1 VLKFYVLFIFLFT
14 FRTYGQISPVE
25 KFTLKNGL
33 KVVLHEDSKLPLYS
47 INIWYKVGSSNEDP
61 NRTGLAHFFEHLM
74 FKGTK
79 KNADGVFDSYI
90 ENNGGSNNAFTT
102 RDVTAYFE
110 DMPKSTLKKILELE
124 ADRMKNLIISP
135 KNVKQE
141 REVVKE
147 ERRLRVDNS
156 PIGLAFE
163 ALYKSS
169 FSKET
174 PYRWP
179 VIGSMK
185 HLEDASIQDFKNFY
199 ETYYSPSNAVL
210 VIAGD
215 FKTKEV
221 KSWIKKFFGP
231 LKSSSV
237 PKNNFKP
244 AYKQG
249 QYVQIKKE
257 MNSKVFLYGF
267 EGTKIG
273 NSDDLVL
280 DLVSTILSSGE
291 NSYLYQEMVEKNKS
305 FLSVGASNYA
315 NLRGGINLLSAS
327 LKPGANASKSHKALM
342 KAVKDKSNKGFSTE
356 ELKRGVKLMKLGF
369 SSQFKKISSKASH
382 LARSELYY
390 GDYAYHF
397 NDVEKLSK
405 ISLEELNQVF
415 KKYYDIKKFN
425 FIEVGK

>member
-1 VLKFYVLFIFLFT
+1 MFKIYFLFIFLIGFK
-14 FRTYGQISPVE
+14 TYGQISPVE

-33 KVVLHEDSKLPLYS
+33 RVVLHEDKKLPLYS
-47 INIWYKVGSSNEDP
+47 INIWYKVGSSNEAP

-74 FKGTK
+74 FKGTQ

-124 ADRMKNLIISP
+124 ADRMKNLLISP

-156 PIGLAFE
+156 PIGLAYE
-163 ALYKSS
+163 ALFKSS

-174 PYRWP
+174 PYSWP

-185 HLEDASIQDFKNFY
+185 HLEDTSIQDFKNFY

-231 LKSSSV
+231 LKSAVV
-237 PKNNFKP
+237 PENDFKP
-244 AYKQG
+244 VFQQG

-273 NSDDLVL
+273 DRDDLVL
-280 DLVSTILSSGE
+280 DLVSTVLSSGE
-291 NSYLYQEMVEKNKS
+291 NSYLYQEMIEKNKS

-315 NLRGGINLLSAS
+315 NLRGGINLVSAS
-327 LKPGANASKSHKALM
+327 LKPGADASKAHKALM
-342 KAVKDKSNKGFSTE
+342 KVIKDKSKKGFTIQ
-356 ELKRGVKLMKLGF
+356 ELERGVKLMKLGF
-369 SSQFKKISSKASH
+369 SGQFKKISSKASH

-405 ISLEELNQVF
+405 ISLEELNRVF